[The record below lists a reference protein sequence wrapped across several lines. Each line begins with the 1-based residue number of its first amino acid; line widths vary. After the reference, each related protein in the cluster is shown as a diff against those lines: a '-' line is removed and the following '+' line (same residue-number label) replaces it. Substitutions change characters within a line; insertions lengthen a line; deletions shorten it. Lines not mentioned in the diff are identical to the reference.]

1 MQPFRLSESKAF
13 QEELFV
19 YLSTPEY
26 FKEFGLFVPAESFA
40 IEYLCLAWEETK
52 EFYQAYNKLPERG
65 TLISL
70 MIEQVHSKDKKKAIE
85 EAMML
90 VLDRKPSSTEFIR
103 NHMVAFVKRTK
114 LAILGESILAL
125 AEQGDSLD
133 TMSLR
138 SELDDITSFGFP
150 SVEASTYFGNAKERI
165 MRYVRGEEAERLNV
179 GLGSQIRIARGELAA
194 ILAPPKRGKS
204 FSLVNIGYGAMTN
217 GLKVL
222 HVTLELRQDATEM
235 RYDRAVTNLTRR
247 ALRQA
252 DNYDKAQEL
261 ISRLKKLRG
270 ELVVKYFP
278 ANKATTETIYGL
290 LNYYATQ
297 GIKFDVLV
305 VDYGDLLKST
315 RSYNERRFELSH
327 TYTDLRTLGSEFN
340 MAVWTASQ
348 TNKATL
354 NSEIV
359 TMADVAEDIGK
370 MAIVDLAVAFCQTKE
385 ERYGHPEMARLF
397 ITGAREENDGKIVQ
411 AVIDRDLSRIY
422 VQDE

>member
-1 MQPFRLSESKAF
+1 M
-13 QEELFV
+13 
-19 YLSTPEY
+19 
-26 FKEFGLFVPAESFA
+26 
-40 IEYLCLAWEETK
+40 
-52 EFYQAYNKLPERG
+52 
-65 TLISL
+65 
-70 MIEQVHSKDKKKAIE
+70 
-85 EAMML
+85 
-90 VLDRKPSSTEFIR
+90 
-103 NHMVAFVKRTK
+103 
-114 LAILGESILAL
+114 
-125 AEQGDSLD
+125 
-133 TMSLR
+133 
-138 SELDDITSFGFP
+138 
-150 SVEASTYFGNAKERI
+150 
-165 MRYVRGEEAERLNV
+165 RGEEAERLNV